1 MEEAGRVARPDALG
15 WAWSLVNLHALR
27 RLRACHTTRKSSV
40 SLLNDGLE
48 SRGLGCTTTAFR
60 FRLIRRPTKGL
71 HFNFMKGRF
80 WQDNDGQNDEE
91 SGVRCLP
98 SFCPTSFCPSEIDLT
113 NDAVAA
119 VTTKSKSGIA
129 AARTGRRWNSSLR
142 FQIPAKFDSN
152 FRPTFWLFSGWN

>member
-1 MEEAGRVARPDALG
+1 MNDTEPTRLRTDGILYRGRVARPDALG
-15 WAWSLVNLHALR
+15 WAWSLVNLYALR
-27 RLRACHTTRKSSV
+27 KLRACHTTGKSSV

-80 WQDNDGQNDEE
+80 WQDNEGQNDEE

-98 SFCPTSFCPSEIDLT
+98 SFCPTSFCLPFRNPASRRREPTDAVTSLSDPSE
-113 NDAVAA
+113 V
-119 VTTKSKSGIA
+119 
-129 AARTGRRWNSSLR
+129 
-142 FQIPAKFDSN
+142 
-152 FRPTFWLFSGWN
+152 